1 MTDRVLAL
9 SIPQQSSSKIKL
21 EDILLDYFYNSV
33 ITGVKRQVERRMSLA
48 RSNSKTTNTIDP
60 EKKQPISV
68 PQASEEEVTAW
79 QVLELIPFYSATNE
93 QGESIQTQSD
103 ASFPDTHIILPIVLK
118 RYQYDH
124 AGGSTKLSRRVEIPS
139 TIDFNR
145 FVNQNFDDPTCPTC
159 GQMIDWTLHIKSAVC
174 HKGNSPSSGHYIA
187 YSRVPVDGDEYVWL
201 KLGELIEKKKKGGGN
216 DGLKMA
222 LDR

>member
-1 MTDRVLAL
+1 
-9 SIPQQSSSKIKL
+9 
-21 EDILLDYFYNSV
+21 
-33 ITGVKRQVERRMSLA
+33 
-48 RSNSKTTNTIDP
+48 
-60 EKKQPISV
+60 
-68 PQASEEEVTAW
+68 
-79 QVLELIPFYSATNE
+79 LELIPFYSATNE

-159 GQMIDWTLHIKSAVC
+159 GQMIDWTLHFKSAVC

-187 YSRVPVDGDEYVWL
+187 YSRVPVDDDEYVWL
-201 KLGELIEKKKKGGGN
+201 KLGELTEKKKRGN